1 MRAVISNLSKDTY
14 YQCMNVSFLSNT
26 KVKGVKLYD

>member
-26 KVKGVKLYD
+26 KIGGVVNND